1 VNTRPP
7 AAAPHSSLRSRR
19 WLLWGALLLLVG
31 LLLGVLVFLAA
42 EYEEGRDQAALE
54 RDADQVANDIRSEL
68 FRNVQTLQSLHS
80 VAPTDGSWAAPAA
93 ELLGTHRDM
102 VRLEWRS
109 NNLALRAHRD
119 TPYLANLTDYLHRE
133 HALPD
138 VRQAC
143 DNARRL
149 SGPAFSPSY
158 FWPISGGQGL
168 ELMEMCL
175 PVVRAGQPN
184 GYLIVTYSLPGLLNE
199 RTHKALL
206 HGRGLAFT
214 DPDGT
219 RLALHS
225 AVSGNRILHA
235 SSLLDLPGHTLMLRM
250 ESPRQAVGLF
260 PNVLTAVVGALSLAL
275 LAVLALLGRDMRR
288 RQRAELDVADAL
300 AFRKAME
307 NSLVTGLRARGM
319 DGRVSYVNP
328 AFCQMVGYSAEQ
340 LIGTGLPAPWWPPEL
355 IDEYQ
360 QRQAVRLAGQTLP
373 REGYESMFQR
383 SDGTRFPV
391 LIIEA
396 PLIDAQ
402 GVQTG
407 YMSAIIDLT
416 EQRRV
421 EDLNRA
427 SQDRLQ
433 ATARLATVGEMASLL
448 SHELNQPL
456 AAIASYAT
464 GALNLLGNSTHGSTN
479 DNTQAPASADL
490 QVAMRRI
497 GQQAERAGR
506 VIKSVADFVR
516 RREQVRE
523 AVAPQSLIDAIAPL
537 LGLQAK
543 KQGIRVHI
551 DIAPDTPPVLC
562 DRTMVEQVLLNLAR
576 NGVQA
581 MSDDAPTTPDR
592 VLSLSV
598 SPLRRSVG
606 APAGMPT
613 DAPANT
619 PSGAPPSLPVAG
631 RPAKAWVEFTVTD
644 HGHGLSAEV
653 QAQLFTPFFTTKPEG
668 MGLGLSLCRTVIEQ
682 HGGTLSFEPN
692 RPRGTV
698 FRFALPVA

>member
-1 VNTRPP
+1 
-7 AAAPHSSLRSRR
+7 LRSRR
-19 WLLWGALLLLVG
+19 WLLWGALLALV
-31 LLLGVLVFLAA
+31 LALLGVLVFLAT
-42 EYEEGRDQAALE
+42 EYEESRKQAELE
-54 RDADQVANDIRSEL
+54 SDAAQLASDIRSEL

-80 VAPTDGSWAAPAA
+80 VAPTVNSWATPAA
-93 ELLGTHRDM
+93 ELLSTHREM
-102 VRLEWRS
+102 VRLEWRG
-109 NNLALRAHRD
+109 NDYALLASRY
-119 TPYLANLTDYLHRE
+119 TPYLPDMASELSRDR
-133 HALPD
+133 ALPD

-143 DNARRL
+143 ESAQRF

-158 FWPISGGQGL
+158 FWPLSAGLGL

-175 PVVRAGQPN
+175 PVLRGGVSSGF
-184 GYLIVTYSLPGLLNE
+184 LVVTYSLTGLLSELANK
-199 RTHKALL
+199 TSLQ
-206 HGRGLAFT
+206 GRGLAFT
-214 DPDGT
+214 EPDGT

-225 AVSGNRILHA
+225 TVSHTQRVQHV
-235 SSLLDLPGHTLMLRM
+235 SSVLDLPGHTLMLRM
-250 ESPRQAVGLF
+250 ETQRPTVGLF
-260 PNVLTAVVGALSLAL
+260 PNVLTAVVGALALAL

-319 DGRVSYVNP
+319 DGRVTYVNP
-328 AFCQMVGYSAEQ
+328 AFCQMVGYRAEQ
-340 LIGTGLPAPWWPPEL
+340 LMGTGLPAPWWPPEL
-355 IDEYQ
+355 VDEYQ
-360 QRQAVRLAGQTLP
+360 QRMAVRLAGQTLP
-373 REGYESMFQR
+373 REGFESVFQR

-407 YMSAIIDLT
+407 YMSAILDLT

-421 EDLNRA
+421 EDINRA

-464 GALNLLGNSTHGSTN
+464 GTLNLLQ
-479 DNTQAPASADL
+479 DATQPTAQADL
-490 QVAMRRI
+490 QLAMRRI
-497 GQQAERAGR
+497 SEQAERAGR

-523 AVAPQSLIDAIAPL
+523 PVAPQSLIDAIAPL

-543 KQGIRVHI
+543 KQGIRVQVEV
-551 DIAPDTPPVLC
+551 APGVAQVLC

-576 NGVQA
+576 NGMQA
-581 MSDDAPTTPDR
+581 MPDGVPPERSGDR
-592 VLSLSV
+592 VLTVAVRQSRLQ
-598 SPLRRSVG
+598 
-606 APAGMPT
+606 
-613 DAPANT
+613 
-619 PSGAPPSLPVAG
+619 SGRAVDDRAQ
-631 RPAKAWVEFTVTD
+631 RAWVEFAVTD
-644 HGHGLSAEV
+644 RGHGLSAEA

-682 HGGTLSFEPN
+682 HGGALTYEPTA
-692 RPRGTV
+692 PSGTV
-698 FRFALPVA
+698 FRFTLPAA

>member
-1 VNTRPP
+1 MTPGSV
-7 AAAPHSSLRSRR
+7 SSVSGRSGLRSRR
-19 WLLWGALLLLVG
+19 WLLWGALLALV
-31 LLLGVLVFLAA
+31 LALLGVLVFLAT
-42 EYEEGRDQAALE
+42 EYEEGRNQVELESDAAQL
-54 RDADQVANDIRSEL
+54 ASDIRSEL

-80 VAPTDGSWAAPAA
+80 VAPTVNSWAAPAA
-93 ELLGTHRDM
+93 ELLSAHREM

-109 NNLALRAHRD
+109 NGYALLASRF
-119 TPYLANLTDYLHRE
+119 TPYMADLAGEINRE
-133 HALPD
+133 RALPD

-143 DNARRL
+143 ESAQRV

-158 FWPISGGQGL
+158 FWPLNAGLGL
-168 ELMEMCL
+168 ELLEMCL
-175 PVVRAGQPN
+175 PVLRGGVSDGF
-184 GYLIVTYSLPGLLNE
+184 LVVTYSLTGVLSELAS
-199 RTHKALL
+199 KISLQ
-206 HGRGLAFT
+206 GRGLAFT
-214 DPDGT
+214 EPDGT

-225 AVSGNRILHA
+225 TVSHTQRVQHV
-235 SSLLDLPGHTLMLRM
+235 SSVLDLPGHTLMLRM
-250 ESPRQAVGLF
+250 ESQRPTVGLF

-319 DGRVSYVNP
+319 DGRVTYVNP

-340 LIGTGLPAPWWPPEL
+340 LMGTGLPAPWWPPEL
-355 IDEYQ
+355 VDEYQ
-360 QRQAVRLAGQTLP
+360 QRMAVRLAGQTLP
-373 REGYESMFQR
+373 REGFESVFQR

-407 YMSAIIDLT
+407 YMSAILDLT

-421 EDLNRA
+421 EDINRT

-464 GALNLLGNSTHGSTN
+464 GTLNLLQDTTE
-479 DNTQAPASADL
+479 PAAQADL
-490 QVAMRRI
+490 QLAMRRI
-497 GQQAERAGR
+497 SEQAERAGR

-523 AVAPQSLIDAIAPL
+523 PVAPQSLIDAIAPL

-543 KQGIRVHI
+543 KLGIRVQVEV
-551 DIAPDTPPVLC
+551 APGVPQVLC

-576 NGVQA
+576 NGMQA
-581 MSDDAPTTPDR
+581 MPDGDPPERSGHR
-592 VLSLSV
+592 VLTVAVRQS
-598 SPLRRSVG
+598 RWQ
-606 APAGMPT
+606 
-613 DAPANT
+613 
-619 PSGAPPSLPVAG
+619 SGGSGQAQ
-631 RPAKAWVEFTVTD
+631 RAWVEFAVTD
-644 HGHGLSAEV
+644 RGHGLSAEA
-653 QAQLFTPFFTTKPEG
+653 QTQLFTPFFTTKPEG

-682 HGGTLSFEPN
+682 HGGALAHEPAV
-692 RPRGTV
+692 PLGTV
-698 FRFALPVA
+698 FRFTLPVA

>member
-1 VNTRPP
+1 MNMA
-7 AAAPHSSLRSRR
+7 AAAPRHSSLRSRR

-31 LLLGVLVFLAA
+31 ALLGVLVFLAA
-42 EYEEGRDQAALE
+42 EYEESRDQAALE
-54 RDADQVANDIRSEL
+54 RDAAQVASDIRSAL

-93 ELLGTHRDM
+93 EVLSAHRDM
-102 VRLEWRS
+102 VRLEWRT
-109 NNLALRAHRD
+109 NTLALRTHRD
-119 TPYLANLTDYLHRE
+119 TPFLANLTGHLSRE
-133 HALPD
+133 QALPD

-143 DNARRL
+143 DNARRI
-149 SGPAFSPSY
+149 SGPAFSASY
-158 FWPISGGQGL
+158 FWPISDGYGL
-168 ELMEMCL
+168 ELMDMCL

-184 GYLIVTYSLPGLLNE
+184 GYLIVTYSLLGLLNE
-199 RTHKALL
+199 RTNKTLL
-206 HGRGLAFT
+206 RGRGLAFIE
-214 DPDGT
+214 PDGT

-225 AVSGNRILHA
+225 TVGGRRTQQANV
-235 SSLLDLPGHTLMLRM
+235 LLDLPGLTLMLHL

-260 PNVLTAVVGALSLAL
+260 PNVLTAVVSALSLAL

-288 RQRAELDVADAL
+288 RQRAEHDVADAL

-328 AFCQMVGYSAEQ
+328 AFCQMVGYRADQ

-360 QRQAVRLAGQTLP
+360 QRLAVRLAGQTLP
-373 REGYESMFQR
+373 REGYESVFQR

-402 GVQTG
+402 GLQTG
-407 YMSAIIDLT
+407 YMSAILDLT

-464 GALNLLGNSTHGSTN
+464 GALNLLQ
-479 DNTQAPASADL
+479 DPTQPAPADDL
-490 QVAMRRI
+490 QLAMRRI

-506 VIKSVADFVR
+506 VIQSVADFVR

-523 AVAPQSLIDAIAPL
+523 AVAPQSLIDAITPL

-551 DIAPDTPPVLC
+551 DIAPGVPPVLC

-581 MSDDAPTTPDR
+581 MADDTPASPDR
-592 VLSLSV
+592 VLSLTVSLLPP
-598 SPLRRSVG
+598 SPLSSPPQ
-606 APAGMPT
+606 AAQQPQPSPAVTG
-613 DAPANT
+613 PAAKT
-619 PSGAPPSLPVAG
+619 WVA
-631 RPAKAWVEFTVTD
+631 FTVTD
-644 HGHGLSAEV
+644 RGHGLSAEV

-682 HGGTLSFEPN
+682 HGGTLSFEPHP
-692 RPRGTV
+692 PRGTV
-698 FRFALPVA
+698 FRFTLPVA